1 LAARSGRPRTKHR
14 LPTDYLSPYDS
25 LIRWDNHQLG
35 ERLLSLGHAVVSF
48 LIALL
53 AGAFGSVLGIGGG
66 LFIIPSLNL
75 FLGVQLKTAI
85 AASIVAVIATSLGG
99 GHVYLRNG
107 VADIRLGLILAL
119 ATAPSAVL
127 GAILATHVN
136 ARILAAVFAV
146 VLGASAYRMLASTGS
161 GGATDDSKHAP
172 SRLRFRPSYREPSTG
187 EVIPYSV
194 SRLPLGVG
202 TSTVAGL
209 VSGMLGVGGG
219 IVQVP
224 VMNLLMGIPIKV
236 ATTTSTYVIGITAMA
251 GAFVY
256 YNHRPSLVDPALAVP
271 VTIGVFI
278 GASIGSRLLGRVS
291 QRALRNTFTGVLV
304 IYAFQMAL
312 RVVGI
317 GQ

>member
-1 LAARSGRPRTKHR
+1 V
-14 LPTDYLSPYDS
+14 
-25 LIRWDNHQLG
+25 
-35 ERLLSLGHAVVSF
+35 ERLLTLAHAVVSF

-99 GHVYLRNG
+99 GHVYVRNR

-119 ATAPSAVL
+119 ATAPSAVV

-136 ARILAAVFAV
+136 ARVLAAVFAV
-146 VLGASAYRMLASTGS
+146 VLGASAYRMVGSARS
-161 GGATDDSKHAP
+161 GGPPTARATTHTP
-172 SRLRFRPSYREPSTG
+172 SHLRFRTGYREPSTG
-187 EVIPYSV
+187 EVIPYRI
-194 SRLPLGVG
+194 SRVPLGVAA
-202 TSTVAGL
+202 STVAGL

-224 VMNLLMGIPIKV
+224 VMNLLMGVPIKV
-236 ATTTSTYVIGITAMA
+236 ATTTSTYIIGITAMA
-251 GAFVY
+251 GALVY

-291 QRALRNTFTGVLV
+291 QTALRNTFTAVLAV
-304 IYAFQMAL
+304 YAVQMAL
-312 RVVGI
+312 QVIGI

>member
-1 LAARSGRPRTKHR
+1 VESV
-14 LPTDYLSPYDS
+14 
-25 LIRWDNHQLG
+25 
-35 ERLLSLGHAVVSF
+35 LSLGHAVISF

-99 GHVYLRNG
+99 GHVYVRNG
-107 VADIRLGLILAL
+107 VADIRLGLVLAL
-119 ATAPSAVL
+119 ATAPSAVI

-136 ARILAAVFAV
+136 AQVLAAVFAV
-146 VLGASAYRMLASTGS
+146 VLAASAYRMVASSRSTGS
-161 GGATDDSKHAP
+161 TAVRGPAHAA
-172 SRLRFRPSYREPSTG
+172 SQLRFRTGYVEPSTS
-187 EVIPYSV
+187 EAVAYHV
-194 SRLPLGVG
+194 SRVPLGVAA
-202 TSTVAGL
+202 STIAGL

-224 VMNLLMGIPIKV
+224 VMNLLMGVPIKV
-236 ATTTSTYVIGITAMA
+236 ATTTSTYIIGITAMA

-278 GASIGSRLLGRVS
+278 GASIGSRVLGRVS
-291 QRALRNTFTGVLV
+291 QRALRNTFTVVLV
-304 IYAFQMAL
+304 VYTIQMAL

-317 GQ
+317 GS

>member
-1 LAARSGRPRTKHR
+1 M
-14 LPTDYLSPYDS
+14 
-25 LIRWDNHQLG
+25 

-99 GHVYLRNG
+99 GHVYLRIG

-119 ATAPSAVL
+119 ATAPSAVV

-136 ARILAAVFAV
+136 ARVLAAVFAA
-146 VLGASAYRMLASTGS
+146 VLAVSAYRMAASTRAS
-161 GGATDDSKHAP
+161 GRKAAPATKHAP
-172 SRLRFRPSYREPSTG
+172 SSLRFRAGYREPSTG
-187 EVIPYSV
+187 EAIPYTV
-194 SRLPLGVG
+194 SRVPLGVAA
-202 TSTVAGL
+202 STVAGL
-209 VSGMLGVGGG
+209 ISGMLGVGGG

-236 ATTTSTYVIGITAMA
+236 ATTTSTYIIGITAMA

-256 YNHRPSLVDPALAVP
+256 YNHRPSLIDPALAVP
-271 VTIGVFI
+271 VTMGVFI
-278 GASIGSRLLGRVS
+278 GASIGSRVLGRVS
-291 QRALRNTFTGVLV
+291 QRALRNTFTVV
-304 IYAFQMAL
+304 MVVYTVQMAL